1 MKCPKCEKDVI
12 VFEGFAGRCKKC
24 NHVEYLDPFISRRIK
39 PIDLKDWFRSEGW
52 AERNGHAIF

>member
-24 NHVEYLDPFISRRIK
+24 NHVEYLDPFISRNIK
-39 PIDLKDWFRSEGW
+39 PIDLNRWFDNLNKDIREG
-52 AERNGHAIF
+52 RFF